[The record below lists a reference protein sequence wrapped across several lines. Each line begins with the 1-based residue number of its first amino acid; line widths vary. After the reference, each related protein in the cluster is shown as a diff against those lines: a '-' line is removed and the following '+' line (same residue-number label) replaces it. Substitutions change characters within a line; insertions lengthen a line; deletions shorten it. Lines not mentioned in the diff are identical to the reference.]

1 MSRLSKELMRKDVIL
16 IMGNDPNFNIDEQL
30 Y

>member
-1 MSRLSKELMRKDVIL
+1 MSRLNKELMRKDVIL
-16 IMGNDPNFNIDEQL
+16 IMGNAPNINIDERL